1 MKKTAITIMMILMIL
16 LSVPAYAS
24 ASVADLFGP
33 NDNPDAGSYL
43 NIAGINIDDNGINDD
58 GSTDIIE
65 PNNQPDNNDAI
76 DDDTDIN
83 VQPDPF
89 DDSHDHIQIQVAD
102 ENLIIVETWTKD
114 TNAYII
120 IAAYDDSGKQIGI
133 SLTPVSTLEK
143 GGRNSYATPEVTPA
157 AGTSSV
163 KAMLVNESFQPLCE
177 ATTSRIEPLE
187 DYYEPEPFYCGTP
200 ELEQEAE
207 QSLISVEV
215 H

>member
-1 MKKTAITIMMILMIL
+1 MKKTAIAIMMFLMML

-24 ASVADLFGP
+24 ASSADLFDP
-33 NDNPDAGSYL
+33 NDNPDEGSYL
-43 NIAGINIDDNGINDD
+43 NITDINIDDNGINDD
-58 GSTDIIE
+58 GNTDIIE
-65 PNNQPDNNDAI
+65 PNNQPDDTDAI
-76 DDDTDIN
+76 DDTTDIN
-83 VQPDPF
+83 GQPDPF
-89 DDSHDHIQIQVAD
+89 DDSHDHVQIQVAD
-102 ENLIIVETWTKD
+102 EHLIIVETWTKD

-120 IAAYDDSGKQIGI
+120 IAAYDESGRQIGI
-133 SLTPVSTLEK
+133 SLTPISTLEK

-157 AGTSSV
+157 GASSV

-177 ATTSRIEPLE
+177 ATTSKIELLK
-187 DYYEPEPFYCGTP
+187 DYEPEPFYCGTP